1 MFSNYSE
8 ILGSGTFWRQVG
20 NSTLIAVA
28 STLLTVPLAAAAAFV
43 FARFAFP
50 GREIFYTVFTL
61 GLLFP
66 VAVAILPIFIM
77 VRDLGLLDNPLGV
90 ALPQAAFGL
99 PLTIVILRPF
109 FASFPNELQDAAAID
124 GCGPFRFFWRI
135 LLPLSRPVLATVS
148 VLAIVNSWN
157 AFLLP
162 LVVLTD
168 APGWTL
174 PLGVTNYSTQYGADT
189 ARILAFTTLSMV
201 PALVFYAFAERHL
214 VARPDHRR
222 GQRLRT
228 RRRLAAQPAA
238 RASRSTF
245 HDRAREV
252 GAQLA
257 GLDACALGGAR
268 EHPVGLCGRVGRLR
282 VVVGEHEVL
291 GHLRRPEPG
300 HPRAQRE
307 RLGAAVDREQRQR
320 LARRRARRWPRAP
333 APRSRPRW
341 RRWARSAPR
350 AARSRGRGAPRAGTG
365 STSSAARP
373 GRRSRCGSAR
383 SR

>member
-1 MFSNYSE
+1 MATVAHPLPRPRGRRARRIGGRVLLYVVAWVVALTILIPLIYAVLGGFRDTGQIAQNPVALPDPWVFTNYTDVLKS
-8 ILGSGTFWRQVG
+8 GSFWRQVG
-20 NSTLIAVA
+20 NSVLIAGM

-50 GREIFYTVFTL
+50 GREWFYTLFTL

-66 VAVAILPIFIM
+66 VAVAILPVFIM
-77 VRDLGLLDNPLGV
+77 VRDLGLLDTPFGV

-124 GCGPFRFFWRI
+124 GAGPFRFFWRI

-168 APGWTL
+168 ANQWTL

-189 ARILAFTTLSMV
+189 ARILAFTTLSMI

-214 VARPDHRR
+214 VR
-222 GQRLRT
+222 GLT
-228 RRRLAAQPAA
+228 
-238 RASRSTF
+238 S
-245 HDRAREV
+245 
-252 GAQLA
+252 GAVK
-257 GLDACALGGAR
+257 G
-268 EHPVGLCGRVGRLR
+268 
-282 VVVGEHEVL
+282 
-291 GHLRRPEPG
+291 
-300 HPRAQRE
+300 
-307 RLGAAVDREQRQR
+307 
-320 LARRRARRWPRAP
+320 
-333 APRSRPRW
+333 
-341 RRWARSAPR
+341 
-350 AARSRGRGAPRAGTG
+350 
-365 STSSAARP
+365 
-373 GRRSRCGSAR
+373 
-383 SR
+383 